1 MTMSAY
7 LLTWNPNNWRWDD
20 LRSVIQALQ
29 SGDTTP
35 IRWSCGNTKSIPI
48 GARVF
53 LLRQGVEPKGVVAS
67 GWVTRKVFEAPH
79 YDPTRAATGGK
90 AKFIEFSPD
99 VILDVEVTLPLDVRG
114 KSSPLSDV
122 NWGTPASGISIAD
135 SAAAELSKL
144 WEQHV
149 DPSISLGNAA
159 RELEGTEGVKRTRL
173 VSHLSRERALRN
185 TKIADSIANS
195 SDGRLR
201 CEVPN
206 CGFDFS
212 AVYGVLGD
220 GYAQVHHL
228 RPLAENDGPTVTRLS
243 DLVVVCANCHAIIHR
258 DGKCHA
264 IETLIPPSAIK
275 QRGEITRESAK
286 TASQLT

>member
-1 MTMSAY
+1 MSAY

-20 LRSVIQALQ
+20 LSSVIRALQ
-29 SGDTTP
+29 AGDITP

-53 LLRQGVEPKGVVAS
+53 LFRQGVEPKGVVAS
-67 GWVTRKVFEAPH
+67 GWVTRTVFEAPH
-79 YDPTRAATGGK
+79 YNPARAATGGK

-99 VILDVEVTLPLDVRG
+99 VILDVDAALPLDVRG
-114 KSSPLSDV
+114 KTSPLSDI
-122 NWGTPASGISIAD
+122 NWDTPASGISITD

-149 DPSISLGNAA
+149 GPSISLGIAA
-159 RELEGTEGVKRTRL
+159 STELEGTEGLKRTRL
-173 VSHLSRERALRN
+173 VSHLSRERALRD
-185 TKIADSIANS
+185 TKIAVSIANS

-228 RPLAENDGPTVTRLS
+228 RPLAEADGPTVTRLS
-243 DLVVVCANCHAIIHR
+243 DLVVACANCHAIIHR
-258 DGKCHA
+258 GGKCHP
-264 IETLIPPSAIK
+264 IETLIPPP
-275 QRGEITRESAK
+275 
-286 TASQLT
+286 ASVI